1 MENTEQA
8 TRREVVETAA
18 EVGGAVPLKRR
29 SYFSRA
35 AVAMLAGLV
44 ALGAEARGAGD
55 EGFFRERVEPIL
67 RERCYGCHSHASGT
81 MEGMLALDW
90 KSGWETG
97 GDRGPAIRPGDPD
110 LSLLI
115 QAVRH
120 THAELKMPE
129 ERLPESEIGVLVK
142 WVKQGAHDPRTVK
155 PVERAAAAR
164 EWWSLRDLL
173 RPQAP
178 LAGGANPVDA
188 FLNARLTAEQLPI
201 ADDCDRV
208 TLIRRL
214 TNDLWGL
221 PPTSEEVAE
230 FVADDRPDAVERLI
244 DRLLASP
251 HYGERWARHWFDVIH
266 FADSHGFEHD
276 VFRPHAWRFRDYVI
290 AALNEDISWSQFIR
304 EQLAVDVFWPEATD
318 RIPALGF
325 LGAGTYDHSAAV
337 TAPMSFELLDR
348 DDLVTQV
355 MGAFVSTT
363 AHCARCH
370 AHKFDPISQEDYY
383 SVQAVFAGIGKGN
396 IPFDA
401 DRAIGQQ
408 RNLWQNLR
416 RAAERRDAA
425 VLLAAEWEVAT
436 RESIQNLAGEEIW
449 RVLLAE
455 TFLSSSGA
463 VLTRQVDESILASGP
478 PPETDTLAITA
489 ISPLPRVT
497 AIRVEVLV
505 DDSLPMRGP
514 GRATNGNLHLSEFEL
529 RVFRKGAVDAKP
541 LAIRRATADFNQEA
555 WTIEHAI
562 DGNPKTAWGIHPR
575 EGESHV
581 AVFELAEPLEVTPE
595 DRLMV
600 VLKQL
605 HGGSH
610 LLGRVRVSLTDSA
623 EGVFALPADAAKAL
637 AVPPDERSNE
647 LRLALAAAVLGR
659 LADDELARLPA
670 PDLVY
675 AAGPAAV
682 NERGTVRIDMPREI
696 RILRRGDLAQ
706 PGDVVGPGALA
717 IWDDLPARFEGLPEP
732 ESARRAALA
741 DWLANAR
748 NRLTWR
754 SVANRVWHY
763 HFGQGLSN
771 TPSDFGQMG
780 SPPSHPELLDWLA
793 CEIRDGDQGLK
804 HLHRLLCA
812 SEAYRRSSSV
822 PTQLIQADPEN
833 RLLGRGTVRRLDA
846 EAIRDAVLRVSDAL
860 DETMTGP
867 AIAHFSQKPG
877 AQLTPIL
884 DYSTYQW
891 TEPGS
896 RRRAVYGVVWRGIP
910 DPFLETVDLPELG
923 LPAPVRSFSASPLQA
938 LSLLNDRFLLQLSSE
953 LATQIREQSAD
964 DLRLAMRM
972 LIHRVWLRD
981 GTEDE
986 VAELSALANEHGL
999 EAVCRLLF
1007 NCNEFLFVD

>member
-1 MENTEQA
+1 M
-8 TRREVVETAA
+8 TRR
-18 EVGGAVPLKRR
+18 PC
-29 SYFSRA
+29 FSR
-35 AVAMLAGLV
+35 VVLGILAGLV
-44 ALGAEARGAGD
+44 ALGAEARAAGGGSED
-55 EGFFRERVEPIL
+55 GFFAERVEPIL

-97 GDRGPAIRPGDPD
+97 GDRGSAIRPGEPD
-110 LSLLI
+110 QSLLI

-129 ERLPESEIGVLVK
+129 ERLPESEIGVLVE
-142 WVKQGAHDPRTVK
+142 WVKRGAHDPRTVK

-173 RPQAP
+173 RPQVP
-178 LAGGANPVDA
+178 DTGGANPVDA
-188 FLNARLTAEQLPI
+188 FLNARLIAENLPN
-201 ADDCDRV
+201 AEDCDRV

-221 PPTSEEVAE
+221 PPTPDEVAE
-230 FVADDRPDAVERLI
+230 FVADQRPDAVERLL

-290 AALNEDISWSQFIR
+290 AALNEDISWGRFIR
-304 EQLAVDVFWPEATD
+304 EQLAVDVFWPDATD
-318 RIPALGF
+318 RVPALGF

-401 DRAIGQQ
+401 DLAIGRQ
-408 RNLWQNLR
+408 RNRWQNLR
-416 RAAERRDAA
+416 QAAESRNAA
-425 VLLAAEWEVAT
+425 VLLAAEWEETT
-436 RESIQNLAGEEIW
+436 RESIQSLAGEEVW
-449 RVLLAE
+449 RVLPAE
-455 TFLSSSGA
+455 TFLSASGA
-463 VLTRQVDESILASGP
+463 VLTRQADESLLASGP
-478 PPETDTLAITA
+478 PPDTDTLAITT
-489 ISPLPRVT
+489 ISPLPRAT
-497 AIRVEVLV
+497 AVRVEVLV
-505 DDSLPMRGP
+505 DDSLPVRGP
-514 GRATNGNLHLSEFEL
+514 GRATNGNLHLSEFEV
-529 RVFRKGAVDAKP
+529 RVFRRGAADAKP
-541 LAIRRATADFNQEA
+541 LVIRRASADFNQDG

-575 EGESHV
+575 EGESHL

-610 LLGRVRVSLTDSA
+610 LLGRVRVSLTDAA
-623 EGVFALPADAAKAL
+623 EGVFALPVDAAKAL
-637 AVPPDERSNE
+637 TVLPEQRSNE
-647 LRLALAAAVLGR
+647 QRLALAAAVLGQR
-659 LADDELARLPA
+659 ADDELAKLPA
-670 PDLVY
+670 PELVY
-675 AAGPAAV
+675 AAGPTAV
-682 NERGTVRIDMPREI
+682 NERGTVRIDTPRAI
-696 RILRRGDLAQ
+696 RVLRRGDLAQ
-706 PGDVVGPGALA
+706 PGEVVGPGALA
-717 IWDDLPARFEGLPEP
+717 IWDDLPARFDERSGTTEGG
-732 ESARRAALA
+732 RRAALA
-741 DWLANAR
+741 DWLTDAK

-763 HFGQGLSN
+763 HFGQGLST

-804 HLHRLLCA
+804 HVHRLLCA
-812 SEAYRRSSSV
+812 SAAYRRSSSA
-822 PTQLIQADPEN
+822 PAMLMEADPEN
-833 RLLGRGTVRRLDA
+833 RLLGRGMVRRLDA
-846 EAIRDAVLRVSDAL
+846 EAIRDAVLRVSEAF
-860 DETMTGP
+860 DETMAGP
-867 AIAHFSQKPG
+867 AIAHFSQRPG

-896 RRRAVYGVVWRGIP
+896 RRRAIYGVVWRGIP

-923 LPAPVRSFSASPLQA
+923 LPAPVRGFSASPLQA

-953 LATQIREQSAD
+953 LADRIHEQSAGD
-964 DLRLAMRM
+964 VRLAMRM
-972 LIHRVWLRD
+972 LIQRAWLRD
-981 GTEDE
+981 GTDDE
-986 VAELSALANEHGL
+986 VTALAALANEHGL

-1007 NCNEFLFVD
+1007 NSNEFLFVD